1 MEFYDSSCR
10 PLLIVPYCYCVKGSV
25 VLLVN
30 AAVLLTVV

>member
-1 MEFYDSSCR
+1 
-10 PLLIVPYCYCVKGSV
+10 VPYCYCVKGSV